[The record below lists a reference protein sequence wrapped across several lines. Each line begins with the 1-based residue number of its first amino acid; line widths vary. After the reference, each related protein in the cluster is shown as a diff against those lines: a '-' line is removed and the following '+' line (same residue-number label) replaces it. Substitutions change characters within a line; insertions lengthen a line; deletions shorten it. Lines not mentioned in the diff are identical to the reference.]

1 MNDYSFS
8 VGGRVQHDGILAL
21 DVGTTSAKA
30 LVVSLSTG
38 DVLSR
43 AAVPVSLALTG
54 PGRVEQD
61 PVELVEATLAAA
73 AQALR
78 AVEHVR
84 VTGVGLTN
92 QRESVVMWDRRS
104 GEPLGP
110 VISWQDSRA
119 APSLTGWSQDDRDSV
134 QRVTGLTLDAMYSA
148 PKMRWLL
155 DAYDAR
161 TRDVVVSTVDS
172 WIVHAL
178 TDTIAV
184 ETGNASRTLLLSLST
199 GDWDPGL
206 LEAFDIPRSVLPDV
220 RPSDA
225 GFGVT
230 RDGTPL
236 PAGVPV
242 AAVLAD
248 SHAALFAYGVGGAAK
263 ATYGTGTSVMMRLP
277 GLEPPAPGTDTT
289 VAWWR
294 AGPTYAREG
303 NVLSTGQ
310 AIDWVASLIEP
321 GSPRPGGVIVSE
333 AAGTVADSSGVTLV
347 PAFTGLGAPH
357 WDRSAVAVMSGMTS
371 QTTPAHLAR
380 AALECVAHQVADLV
394 DALDGDGP
402 SAVDVLHVDGG
413 VSTSDLLVAI
423 QADLLGRAVVRS
435 IEPGLSALG
444 VARLAAEALDCP
456 APSLRTDPPVEPRMA
471 EAQRRLLRER
481 WRGEVR
487 RARWTASGEGMG
499 G

>member
-1 MNDYSFS
+1 M
-8 VGGRVQHDGILAL
+8 VHDVVLAL

-30 LVVSLSTG
+30 LAVSLKTG
-38 DVLSR
+38 DVLGR
-43 AAVPVSLALTG
+43 GAVPVSLALTG
-54 PGRVEQD
+54 PGCVEQD
-61 PVELVEATLAAA
+61 PAELVQATLAAA
-73 AQALR
+73 AQAVR
-78 AVEHVR
+78 AADDIR
-84 VTGVGLTN
+84 VTGIGLTN

-104 GEPLGP
+104 GQSLGP

-119 APSLTGWSQDDRDSV
+119 AASLTTWSSEARQEV
-134 QRVTGLTLDAMYSA
+134 QQVTGLTLDAMYSA

-155 DAYDAR
+155 DEHGGR
-161 TRDVVVSTVDS
+161 RRDVVVSTVDS
-172 WIVHAL
+172 WMVHAL
-178 TDTIAV
+178 TGTIAV
-184 ETGNASRTLLLSLST
+184 EAGNASRTLLLSLST
-199 GDWDPGL
+199 GDWDPSL
-206 LEAFDIPRSVLPDV
+206 VEAFDIPRSVLPDV

-230 RDGTPL
+230 RDGMPI

-248 SHAALFAYGVGGAAK
+248 SHAALFAYGEGGSTK

-277 GLEPPAPGTDTT
+277 GLGAPAVSTDTT
-289 VAWWR
+289 IAWWR

-321 GSPRPGGVIVSE
+321 GSSRPGGVIVSE
-333 AAGTVADSSGVTLV
+333 AAATVADSGGVTLV

-380 AALECVAHQVADLV
+380 AALDCVAHQVADLV
-394 DALDGDGP
+394 DTLDGDG
-402 SAVDVLHVDGG
+402 AVDVNVLHVDGG
-413 VSTSDLLVAI
+413 VSSSDLLVAT

-435 IEPGLSALG
+435 SEPSLSALG
-444 VARLAAEALDCP
+444 VARLAAEALGHP
-456 APSLRTDPPVEPRMA
+456 APSLPTDPPVEPRMDQ
-471 EAQRRLLRER
+471 AQRRRLRDR
-481 WRGEVR
+481 WRGEVS
-487 RARWTASGEGMG
+487 RARWAASGQGMG
-499 G
+499 A